1 MSLYLIT
8 GSSRGLGLSISKI
21 LACKPSDQV
30 SVVFASSKS
39 RSAALDE
46 LIDANPGRII
56 FVQLDVS
63 KRESVDEAVKRI
75 EEVVGARG
83 LDVLINNAR
92 ILNYKRGGIIN
103 MYNAE
108 LFPSLG
114 EYEWANIYFRDDLVS
129 SFAVNVDGV
138 QVITSAFMPK
148 LHQGSRKLVVN
159 M

>member
-1 MSLYLIT
+1 MSSYLIT
-8 GSSRGLGLSISKI
+8 GSSRGLGLSISRI
-21 LACKPSDQV
+21 LVCKPSDQV
-30 SVVFASSKS
+30 SVVFASSRS

-46 LIDANPGRII
+46 LIAANPGRIV

-63 KRESVDEAVKRI
+63 KRDSVDEAVRRI

-83 LDVLINNAR
+83 LDILINNAG
-92 ILNYKRGGIIN
+92 ILNYTRGGIVN

-108 LFPSLG
+108 LFPRMG
-114 EYEWANIYFRDDLVS
+114 EYKCANVYFRDDLVS

-138 QVITSAFMPK
+138 QIVTSAFMPK
-148 LHQGSRKLVVN
+148 LHQGSKKLVVN